1 MKERR
6 KEVWRDGQTDGRK
19 FGQMDKQTK
28 GSMDRWTP
36 VLSFFASLAFSIK
49 E

>member
-1 MKERR
+1 MKEGG
-6 KEVWRDGQTDGRK
+6 KYGQMDKQTERK

-28 GSMDRWTP
+28 GSMDRWTL